1 MFRQWQQVKD
11 EAIINGICTD
21 TVVTCADCS
30 SKTRQL
36 CIVNTR
42 AGRRL
47 LIEAEVHDKE
57 LV

>member
-1 MFRQWQQVKD
+1 MLHWQPVKE
-11 EAIINGICTD
+11 EAKLNGICTG
-21 TVVTCADCS
+21 TQETCANCS

-36 CIVNTR
+36 CIINTR

-47 LIEAEVHDKE
+47 LIEADVHDKE